1 MSTKTYKEQEREY
14 LTKYYKTLVGLTI
27 TDIAVLPD
35 LDDDGNGNPWG
46 DNWLVIQAVDR
57 KGNSY
62 RLEVSQD
69 PEGNGPGFI
78 FGLPNPNN

>member
-1 MSTKTYKEQEREY
+1 MSTATRREQERNY
-14 LTKYYKTLVGLTI
+14 LTAYYKPLVGMTI
-27 TDIAVLPD
+27 VDIAVVSD
-35 LDDDGNGNPWG
+35 LDGDDIDPWG
-46 DNWLVIQAVDR
+46 QDWLVIQAIDR

-78 FGLPNPNN
+78 FGLPNPNG